1 MLMIKEENEFCL
13 MKRKMETGFIN
24 PEQLTA
30 LHQNLNMYFCGQ
42 LQLEQKTNTE
52 NQYRKPFTKSD
63 GNYDQQPSWLLK

>member
-1 MLMIKEENEFCL
+1 MLMIKEENEFFL

-30 LHQNLNMYFCGQ
+30 LHQNLNMYLCGQ

-52 NQYRKPFTKSD
+52 NLSPNQMATMISSPLGF
-63 GNYDQQPSWLLK
+63 

>member
-42 LQLEQKTNTE
+42 LQLQQKTNTE
-52 NQYRKPFTKSD
+52 NLSPNQMATMISSPLSF
-63 GNYDQQPSWLLK
+63 

>member
-52 NQYRKPFTKSD
+52 NLSPNQMATMISSPLGF
-63 GNYDQQPSWLLK
+63 

>member
-52 NQYRKPFTKSD
+52 NLSPNQMATMISSPLSF
-63 GNYDQQPSWLLK
+63 